1 MLRREKKTICTLL
14 VSAMLILSACSDD
27 ADTAAEAIVLDEAT
41 TAAVVDF
48 TNDDIDNIVL
58 NNLDALNIRVGA
70 GEANNGRGFNPYG
83 GRDSCAEIT
92 HDETN
97 QTITV
102 DFGEGCTSGDE
113 LERSGQM
120 IISYTDRRNVAGAVI
135 TTTFNDFRVNGN
147 LIEGTR
153 TLTNISDGTLNQR
166 AFRVTVENGKI
177 TFEDGTTRTFQG
189 TRTRT
194 HTLEETSQELT
205 ITVEGSRSGTNRAG
219 VAFSMEITTPLTFT
233 YSCRQVGVR
242 VAVSGVRELTRDGA
256 TTTIDYGNGT
266 CDNEVTITRPD
277 GSTEILEVRNRR
289 RRG

>member
-1 MLRREKKTICTLL
+1 MA
-14 VSAMLILSACSDD
+14 SAILMLSACNDD
-27 ADTAAEAIVLDEAT
+27 ADTTAEAIVLDEAT
-41 TAAVVDF
+41 AAAVVDF

-58 NNLDALNIRVGA
+58 NNLDAIASRTGG

-92 HDETN
+92 HDETS

-102 DFGEGCTSGDE
+102 DFGEGCSSGDE
-113 LERSGQM
+113 LVRSGQI
-120 IISYTDRRNVAGAVI
+120 IISYTDRRNVVGAVV

-147 LIEGTR
+147 LVEGTR

-166 AFRVTVENGKI
+166 AFRVTMENGKI
-177 TFEDGTTRTFQG
+177 TFEDGTIRTFQG

-194 HTLEETSQELT
+194 HTLEETSRELT
-205 ITVEGSRSGTNRAG
+205 ITVEGSRSGTNREG
-219 VAFSMEITTPLTFT
+219 VAFSMEITSPLVFT

-242 VAVSGVRELTRDGA
+242 VAISGVRELTRDDQ
-256 TTTIDYGNGT
+256 TTTIDYGTGV
-266 CDNEVTITRPD
+266 CDNEVTVTRPD
-277 GSTEILEVRNRR
+277 GSTEIVEVRNRR

>member
-1 MLRREKKTICTLL
+1 MLRREKRTIRTLW
-14 VSAMLILSACSDD
+14 VSAILILSACNDEV
-27 ADTAAEAIVLDEAT
+27 DTAAEAIVLDEAT
-41 TAAVVDF
+41 AAAVVDF
-48 TNDDIDNIVL
+48 SNDDIDNIVL
-58 NNLDALNIRVGA
+58 NNLDAIGTRTGG

-92 HDETN
+92 HDETS

-102 DFGEGCTSGDE
+102 DFGEGCSNGDE
-113 LERSGQM
+113 LVRSGQI
-120 IISYTDRRNVAGAVI
+120 IISYTDRRNIAGAVI

-153 TLTNISDGTLNQR
+153 TLTNISDGTMNQR
-166 AFRVTVENGKI
+166 AFRVVTENGKI

-194 HTLEETSQELT
+194 HMLEETSQELT
-205 ITVEGSRSGTNRAG
+205 ITVEGSRSGINREG
-219 VAFSMEITTPLTFT
+219 VAFSMEITAPLVFT

-242 VAVSGVRELTRDGA
+242 VAISGVRTLTRDSE
-256 TTTIDYGNGT
+256 TTTIDYGTGT
-266 CDNEVTITRPD
+266 CDNEVTVTRPD
-277 GSTEILEVRNRR
+277 GTTEIVEVRNRR